1 MGRHTTGDADTLM
14 DLLAIPR
21 LVLEFLAYLFQVMP
35 DLLPIILALA
45 TPLALGALCGVL
57 NERSGVVNIGI
68 EGIMLMAAFFGY
80 LTGFALHESL
90 GTPVAVTLGI
100 AIAVLTG
107 ALLGLLHAWL
117 TVTVR
122 ADQIIAG
129 TMMNIAAF
137 GVTGYLNRLIITPSG
152 RGGAGVIEPFQLPEQ
167 IATLPLIGPVL
178 AMFLEQGPIAM
189 SVIVLVL
196 VSQFALFRTRW
207 GLRTRAVGEHPK
219 AADTVGINVFRQRY
233 MNVIIGCALAGLAG
247 AYLTLESTG
256 SFQNGMTGGRG
267 FIALAAVIFGR
278 WTPIGSFLCALLFG
292 TATAFGIIV
301 NVQPAGGELGS
312 LMKSIP
318 TFWYA
323 ALPYLITI
331 VILAGVVGRST
342 PPAADGIPYAQ
353 EGKG

>member
-1 MGRHTTGDADTLM
+1 VGWHATGEPGTLM

-21 LVLEFLAYLFQVMP
+21 LLWELVLYLVKVMP

-80 LTGFALHESL
+80 LTGFALHETL
-90 GTPVAVTLGI
+90 GTPVAVALGI
-100 AIAVLTG
+100 FVAILTG
-107 ALLGLLHAWL
+107 AVLGLLHAWL
-117 TVTVR
+117 TVSVR

-137 GVTGYLNRLIITPSG
+137 GVTGYLNRLIISPSG
-152 RGGAGVIEPFQLPEQ
+152 RGGAGIIPPFHLPDD
-167 IATLPLIGPVL
+167 IAGIPLVGPIL
-178 AMFLEQGPIAM
+178 SMFLDQGPIAM
-189 SVIVLVL
+189 SVIFLVL
-196 VSQFALFRTRW
+196 AAQFALFRTRW

-219 AADTVGINVFRQRY
+219 AADTVGIDVFRQRY
-233 MNVIIGCALAGLAG
+233 MNVIIGCAIAGLAG

-278 WTPIGSFLCALLFG
+278 WTPIGSFLGALLFG

-301 NVQPAGGELGS
+301 GVRPAEGELGA
-312 LMKSIP
+312 LMGSIP

-323 ALPYLITI
+323 AVPYLITI

-342 PPAADGIPYAQ
+342 PPAADGIPYAK

>member
-1 MGRHTTGDADTLM
+1 M

-21 LVLEFLAYLFQVMP
+21 LIWEFLVYLALVMP
-35 DLLPIILALA
+35 DLLPIILGLA

-80 LTGFALHESL
+80 LTGFALHETL

-100 AIAVLTG
+100 GVAVLTG
-107 ALLGLLHAWL
+107 AVLGLLHAWL
-117 TVTVR
+117 TVSVR
-122 ADQIIAG
+122 ADQIVAG

-152 RGGAGVIEPFQLPEQ
+152 RGGAGVLPPFDLPDQL
-167 IATLPLIGPVL
+167 ATLPFLGPIL
-178 AMFLEQGPIAM
+178 SMFLEQGPIAM
-189 SVIVLVL
+189 SVLVLVL

-219 AADTVGINVFRQRY
+219 AADTVGIDVFRQRY
-233 MNVIIGCALAGLAG
+233 INVIVGCAIAGLAG

-256 SFQNGMTGGRG
+256 AFQNGMTGGRG
-267 FIALAAVIFGR
+267 FIALAAGIFGR
-278 WTPIGSFLCALLFG
+278 GAPIGSFLGALLFG

-301 NVQPAGGELGS
+301 SVRPADGELGT
-312 LMKSIP
+312 LMQSIP

-323 ALPYLITI
+323 ALPYLITV

-342 PPAADGIPYAQ
+342 PPAADGIPYAK
-353 EGKG
+353 EGKA

>member
-1 MGRHTTGDADTLM
+1 M

-21 LVLEFLAYLFQVMP
+21 LIWELVRYLFEVLP

-57 NERSGVVNIGI
+57 CERSGVVNIGI

-80 LTGFALHESL
+80 LTGFTLHDTL
-90 GTPVAVTLGI
+90 GTPVAVSLGI
-100 AIAVLTG
+100 GVAVLTG
-107 ALLGLLHAWL
+107 AVLGLLHAWL
-117 TVTVR
+117 TVSVR

-152 RGGAGVIEPFQLPEQ
+152 RGGAGVIQPFHLPEQ
-167 IATLPLIGPVL
+167 LASLPLIGPIL
-178 AMFLEQGPIAM
+178 AMFLDQGPIAM
-189 SVIVLVL
+189 SVIIFVLVTQL
-196 VSQFALFRTRW
+196 ALFRTRW

-233 MNVIIGCALAGLAG
+233 MNVIAGCAIAGLAG

-278 WTPIGSFLCALLFG
+278 WTPIGSFLGALLFG
-292 TATAFGIIV
+292 TATALGIVV
-301 NVQPAGGELGS
+301 NVHPAAGDLGG

-342 PPAADGIPYAQ
+342 PPAADGIPYAK
-353 EGKG
+353 EGKT

>member
-1 MGRHTTGDADTLM
+1 M
-14 DLLAIPR
+14 DLLLIPR
-21 LVLEFLAYLFQVMP
+21 LVWEFVVYLFLVMP

-90 GTPVAVTLGI
+90 GTPVAVALGI
-100 AIAVLTG
+100 AVAVLTG
-107 ALLGLLHAWL
+107 AVLGLLHAWL
-117 TVTVR
+117 TVSVR

-152 RGGAGVIEPFQLPEQ
+152 RGGAGVIQPLELPDA
-167 IATLPLIGPVL
+167 ITGLPLVGPIL

-189 SVIVLVL
+189 SVIFLVL
-196 VSQFALFRTRW
+196 AAQFALFRTRW

-219 AADTVGINVFRQRY
+219 AADTVGIDVFRQRY
-233 MNVIIGCALAGLAG
+233 INVIVGCAIAGLAG

-278 WTPIGSFLCALLFG
+278 YTPVGSFLGALLFG

-301 NVQPAGGELGS
+301 GVRPAEGDLGT
-312 LMKSIP
+312 LMSSIP

-323 ALPYLITI
+323 AVPYLITI

-342 PPAADGIPYAQ
+342 PPAADGIPYAK
-353 EGKG
+353 EGKA

>member
-1 MGRHTTGDADTLM
+1 M
-14 DLLAIPR
+14 DIFAIPR
-21 LVLEFLAYLFQVMP
+21 LIWELVLYLFEVMP

-80 LTGFALHESL
+80 LTGFALHETL
-90 GTPVAVTLGI
+90 GTPIAVTLGI
-100 AIAVLTG
+100 GVAVLTG
-107 ALLGLLHAWL
+107 AVLGLLHAWL
-117 TVTVR
+117 TVSVR

-152 RGGAGVIEPFQLPEQ
+152 RGGAGVIEPFHLPEQ
-167 IATLPLIGPVL
+167 FASIPLVGPIL
-178 AMFLEQGPIAM
+178 SMFLDQGPIAM

-219 AADTVGINVFRQRY
+219 AADTVGIDVFRQRY
-233 MNVIIGCALAGLAG
+233 INVIVGCALAGLAG

-278 WTPIGSFLCALLFG
+278 WTPIGSFLGALLFG

-301 NVQPAGGELGS
+301 SVQPADGELGT

-323 ALPYLITI
+323 ALPYLITV

-342 PPAADGIPYAQ
+342 PPAADGIPYAK

>member
-1 MGRHTTGDADTLM
+1 MGWHTADERGALM

-21 LVLEFLAYLFQVMP
+21 LLWELVLYLFEVMP

-80 LTGFALHESL
+80 LTGFALHETL

-100 AIAVLTG
+100 GVAVLTG

-117 TVTVR
+117 TVSLR

-152 RGGAGVIEPFQLPEQ
+152 RGGAGIIPPFHLPDE
-167 IATLPLIGPVL
+167 IAGLPLVGPIL
-178 AMFLEQGPIAM
+178 SMFLDQGPIAM
-189 SVIVLVL
+189 SVIFLVL
-196 VSQFALFRTRW
+196 AAQYALFRTRW

-219 AADTVGINVFRQRY
+219 AADTVGIDVFRQRY
-233 MNVIIGCALAGLAG
+233 MNVIIGCAIAGLAG

-256 SFQNGMTGGRG
+256 TFQDGMTGGRG

-278 WTPIGSFLCALLFG
+278 WTPLGAFLGALLFG

-301 NVQPAGGELGS
+301 NVSPADGDLGT

-318 TFWYA
+318 SFWYA

-331 VILAGVVGRST
+331 VILAGIVGRST
-342 PPAADGIPYAQ
+342 PPAADGIPYAK